1 MHARSHRRLQGAT
14 VRRLVPLVPTL
25 AVLVLLAA
33 GCGSATNDYRGKVAD
48 VQQRYEQQ
56 MTELTTR
63 ATTDIA
69 TNPTAASASFTELA
83 AVVGQFAADV
93 AAIKPPAGKQ
103 QLASQLVGAYRT
115 LAQASLDL
123 KAALAA
129 SDQAGLQKAIG
140 EFNQATAQESAAVD
154 AFNAAD

>member
-1 MHARSHRRLQGAT
+1 M
-14 VRRLVPLVPTL
+14 RRLVPLVPTL
-25 AVLVLLAA
+25 AILALIAA

-63 ATTDIA
+63 ATTDIT
-69 TNPTAASASFTELA
+69 TNPTAASATFTELA
-83 AVVGQFAADV
+83 AVVSQFATDV
-93 AAIKPPAGKQ
+93 AAIEPPDGKQ
-103 QLASQLVGAYRT
+103 QLAQQLVGAYRT

-123 KAALAA
+123 KVALAA
-129 SDQAGLQKAIG
+129 SDQVGLQKAIG
-140 EFNQATAQESAAVD
+140 EFNRATAAESAAVD

>member
-1 MHARSHRRLQGAT
+1 MGRPVGPLQGAT
-14 VRRLVPLVPTL
+14 VRRLVPLVPML
-25 AVLVLLAA
+25 AAIALLAA
-33 GCGSATNDYRGKVAD
+33 ACGSATNDYRGKVAD

-69 TNPTAASASFTELA
+69 TNPTAASLTFTELA
-83 AVVGQFAADV
+83 AVVSQFAEDV
-93 AAIKPPAGKQ
+93 ANIKPPTDKQ
-103 QLASQLVGAYRT
+103 QLAQQLVGAYRT

-129 SDQAGLQKAIG
+129 GDEAAVRKAIG
-140 EFNQATAQESAAVD
+140 EFNRATAQESAAVD

>member
-1 MHARSHRRLQGAT
+1 MAGGAAAA
-14 VRRLVPLVPTL
+14 L
-25 AVLVLLAA
+25 A
-33 GCGSATNDYRGKVAD
+33 GW
-48 VQQRYEQQ
+48 
-56 MTELTTR
+56 TT
-63 ATTDIA
+63 A
-69 TNPTAASASFTELA
+69 
-83 AVVGQFAADV
+83 V
-93 AAIKPPAGKQ
+93 AAIEPPAGKQ

>member
-1 MHARSHRRLQGAT
+1 M
-14 VRRLVPLVPTL
+14 RRLVPLVPTL
-25 AVLVLLAA
+25 AVLALIAA

-56 MTELTTR
+56 MTELTTK
-63 ATTDIA
+63 ATMDIA
-69 TNPTAASASFTELA
+69 TNPTAASVTFTELA
-83 AVVGQFAADV
+83 AVVGQFAQDV
-93 AAIKPPAGKQ
+93 AAITPPGDRQ
-103 QLASQLVGAYRT
+103 QLANQLVGAYRT

-123 KAALAA
+123 KVALAA
-129 SDQAGLQKAIG
+129 GDQAALQKAIG